1 MSASRIKRDE
11 RLGRGVFSSR
21 VQRRIL
27 KHGIL
32 PSIRILESDFSSDSS
47 AVSMDRLDRADCI
60 ELTKIQDAYGQRRE
74 PPRTFYGWLHCPA
87 SVFQDRG
94 WPTEAS
100 PRCKPPEGLP
110 KNPYHSH
117 IQVIEDEK
125 AHVNEKRRMG
135 ALDVLKAGIG
145 RWQWQPRC
153 DP

>member
-1 MSASRIKRDE
+1 
-11 RLGRGVFSSR
+11 
-21 VQRRIL
+21 
-27 KHGIL
+27 
-32 PSIRILESDFSSDSS
+32 
-47 AVSMDRLDRADCI
+47 MDRLDRADCI

-74 PPRTFYGWLHCPA
+74 PPRTFYGWLYCPA

-117 IQVIEDEK
+117 IQVIDDEK